1 VLAAQR
7 VTQARHPRRR
17 KSFWQNNLQKFVQHT
32 PCQPGRHVALLSKK
46 KKHII
51 AKKDLYNKIKPC
63 YTYLEQKPNPNG
75 DTTMDHFMT
84 QVQCEEGFAGCEGE
98 QGYMD
103 YIAALEAEGRECPDC
118 EVSL

>member
-1 VLAAQR
+1 
-7 VTQARHPRRR
+7 
-17 KSFWQNNLQKFVQHT
+17 
-32 PCQPGRHVALLSKK
+32 
-46 KKHII
+46 
-51 AKKDLYNKIKPC
+51 
-63 YTYLEQKPNPNG
+63 
-75 DTTMDHFMT
+75 MDHFMT